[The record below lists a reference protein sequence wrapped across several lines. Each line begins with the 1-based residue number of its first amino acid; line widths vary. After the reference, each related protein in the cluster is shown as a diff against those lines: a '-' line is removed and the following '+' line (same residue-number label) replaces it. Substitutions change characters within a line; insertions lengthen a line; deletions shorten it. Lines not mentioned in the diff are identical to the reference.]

1 MTFESHSRTEVTA
14 RLELKKHAAER
25 NSVKNAGKQSAKAA
39 KTASRRVPNMR
50 NKKNV
55 VLAAVVVLAGLSFF
69 SGQFGFSSE
78 KVQTHS
84 VSAE

>member
-1 MTFESHSRTEVTA
+1 
-14 RLELKKHAAER
+14 
-25 NSVKNAGKQSAKAA
+25 
-39 KTASRRVPNMR
+39 MR

>member
-1 MTFESHSRTEVTA
+1 LSQNFAT
-14 RLELKKHAAER
+14 KPAAER

-50 NKKNV
+50 TSKKNV
-55 VLAAVVVLAGLSFF
+55 VLAAAVLAGLSFF

-78 KVQTHS
+78 KVQTHTVS
-84 VSAE
+84 V